1 MKLIAVLFSLLGG
14 IPLFVFCDKNESIAY
29 PDQFPSLKH
38 AKFMGGEITMID
50 HVNRMGILRPDRSD
64 EHNKYHWDLPH
75 HFEMLPYGLIY
86 RYGAPATIRDIDLG
100 THMHG
105 IFFLGNQGMYKVP
118 LLETQYFQQ
127 IRNQPNQYSPDS
139 PYNQALRLEDDFSF
153 YLRQKATWQ
162 ITHIDDDE
170 GNLPVNEKTMGK
182 RNRRD

>member
-1 MKLIAVLFSLLGG
+1 MKLTTVLFFLLFGFQF
-14 IPLFVFCDKNESIAY
+14 FVFCEKNESIAY

-75 HFEMLPYGLIY
+75 HFEMLPYGIIY

-105 IFFLGNQGMYKVP
+105 IFFLGKQGMYKVP

-127 IRNQPNQYSPDS
+127 IRNQPNEYSPDS
-139 PYNQALRLEDDFSF
+139 PYSQALRLEDDFSF

-162 ITHIDDDE
+162 ITHIDHEE
-170 GNLPVNEKTMGK
+170 GKLT
-182 RNRRD
+182 